1 MNAEVFN
8 INKFCDLFAKL
19 QCVFFQLLILFTA
32 MLLIAFE
39 PAFSGKI
46 LKKLDKELKKVNDPF
61 FLIICIVIKSFSYIQ
76 MGLQKLKNLFADVG
90 TNTVDIKTNA
100 GEIDANYKS
109 IKPHGSRSH
118 RFQGMNSIIIIFDI
132 HCVCTNVSK

>member
-1 MNAEVFN
+1 MFWALDK
-8 INKFCDLFAKL
+8 INCF
-19 QCVFFQLLILFTA
+19 FFQLLILFTV

-76 MGLQKLKNLFADVG
+76 MGLPKLKKSLAEIG
-90 TNTVDIKTNA
+90 TNADDIDNNK
-100 GEIDANYKS
+100 
-109 IKPHGSRSH
+109 
-118 RFQGMNSIIIIFDI
+118 
-132 HCVCTNVSK
+132 VCRYYVLI

>member
-1 MNAEVFN
+1 
-8 INKFCDLFAKL
+8 
-19 QCVFFQLLILFTA
+19 

-76 MGLQKLKNLFADVG
+76 MGLQKLQKFLADIGENAVEIG
-90 TNTVDIKTNA
+90 NNALDIQTIADEVDSNTVCSYYVLILL
-100 GEIDANYKS
+100 
-109 IKPHGSRSH
+109 
-118 RFQGMNSIIIIFDI
+118 
-132 HCVCTNVSK
+132 

>member
-1 MNAEVFN
+1 
-8 INKFCDLFAKL
+8 
-19 QCVFFQLLILFTA
+19 

-76 MGLQKLKNLFADVG
+76 MGLQKLQKFLADIG
-90 TNTVDIKTNA
+90 ENA
-100 GEIDANYKS
+100 VEIGNNANEIDSN
-109 IKPHGSRSH
+109 I
-118 RFQGMNSIIIIFDI
+118 
-132 HCVCTNVSK
+132 VCS